1 MFKTFSWIRTW
12 LVSPFHSFHLTTNLI
27 FCDLKDINGLV
38 GNDLPIQIP
47 QVVVK
52 WITTALVLHIAALIV
67 AAGSAFFG
75 LLAHVREMSM
85 TCCSTFISGFAAVIA
100 LVAFIFDLVL
110 FFVAKAR
117 ISSVGS
123 AQMGSAIW
131 LTLAAW
137 VLLFFS
143 GCFYS
148 CGRCCISNRPP
159 KKHYNDNDSDDA
171 ETSFRRETS
180 NRRRLDAVK
189 AEADR
194 KARQKQS
201 EGGLPEFPE
210 IEPLTAV
217 PEIEPQTGTIH
228 GNEVHIDDPRERY
241 RQQSPS
247 GGYAPATP
255 GTSTMDD
262 YYRNDNTQN
271 TYSPQN
277 TYPPQRQLSV
287 PSMYSSHASSGA
299 PPVTA
304 YYNNVPQVPTLP
316 TAYGP
321 SYGYATPSPPIPMP
335 DGPSCEPACIPSEHS
350 LN

>member
-12 LVSPFHSFHLTTNLI
+12 LVSPFHSFHFVTNLI
-27 FCDLKDINGLV
+27 LCDLKDINSLV

-67 AAGSAFFG
+67 AAGSALFG

-123 AQMGSAIW
+123 AEIGSAIW

-159 KKHYNDNDSDDA
+159 KKHYNDNDGDD
-171 ETSFRRETS
+171 E
-180 NRRRLDAVK
+180 RRRLDAVK
-189 AEADR
+189 EEANR
-194 KARQKQS
+194 KARQKQT
-201 EGGLPEFPE
+201 EGGLPKFPE
-210 IEPLTAV
+210 TEPLTAV
-217 PEIEPQTGTIH
+217 YDEPQTGIIH
-228 GNEVHIDDPRERY
+228 GNEVLIDNPSQRY
-241 RQQSPS
+241 RQQPPS
-247 GGYAPATP
+247 GGYAPAAP

-262 YYRNDNTQN
+262 YYRNENT
-271 TYSPQN
+271 QN
-277 TYPPQRQLSV
+277 TYPPQRQHSV
-287 PSMYSSHASSGA
+287 PSVQSSYASSGA
-299 PPVTA
+299 LPVTA
-304 YYNNVPQVPTLP
+304 YNNNVPQAPTLP
-316 TAYGP
+316 TAYG
-321 SYGYATPSPPIPMP
+321 SYGYATPSPPIPIP
-335 DGPSCEPACIPSEHS
+335 DGPSCEPTCIPSEHS